1 MSAPV
6 PPEYSRPEFSRIV
19 KLDEI
24 ARIDWP
30 AHTEAN
36 AVERDRLAERFG
48 FLSLESLEAH
58 YSLIRDGK
66 AVNATG
72 TIRARLS
79 QPCIASGEAVPE
91 TVREDFTI
99 RFVPQEDATSLPA
112 EEETELDAQE
122 CDVLPFSG
130 NRIDIGE
137 AVAETLAL
145 AINPYPRSPNAD
157 AYLREAGVLAEDQAG
172 PFAALASLKGKLGK

>member
-1 MSAPV
+1 M
-6 PPEYSRPEFSRIV
+6 PEFSRIV

-30 AHTEAN
+30 AHIEADPR
-36 AVERDRLAERFG
+36 ERDRLTQRFG
-48 FLSLESLEAH
+48 FLSLDRLEAD
-58 YSLIRDGK
+58 YSLTRDGK

-72 TIRARLS
+72 TVHAELA
-79 QPCIASGEAVPE
+79 QPCIASGAAVPE
-91 TVREDFTI
+91 TVREDFKI
-99 RFVPQEDATSLPA
+99 RFVPDEEGIFVAV

-145 AINPYPRSPNAD
+145 AINPYPRSPDAD
-157 AYLREAGVLAEDQAG
+157 AYLREAGVIAEDQAG
-172 PFAALASLKGKLGK
+172 PFAALAVLKGKLEK